1 MIKLF
6 FFIATEIV
14 REILNYLIS
23 FFFIVSSHPHGTKH
37 KDLIQLD
44 NTQSQQ
50 TRHRRGKKARTRVR
64 ILRTKKNKTELCF
77 STIIIT
83 IDFVFRSKK
92 WARRRKRKKRVRTN
106 GTLNYKTN
114 KVNRD

>member
-23 FFFIVSSHPHGTKH
+23 FFFIISSHPHGTKH

-83 IDFVFRSKK
+83 IGFFFEVRNG
-92 WARRRKRKKRVRTN
+92 REGEREKKRVRMN
-106 GTLNYKTN
+106 GILNYKTN
-114 KVNRD
+114 KANRD